1 MILIKFVTVVFAFTE
16 VAKFQSLLQSAAAT
30 KTLRRAGALR
40 SVHTIKRWNKRFNV
54 VFSPPNENTNLTNG
68 TGNTMK
74 DQKSVA
80 GNTEMYSN
88 ENNDNKLVA
97 ADGAMSKVNIE
108 EHKVN
113 NNILD
118 TLSDN
123 KTIYVNEH
131 ILSNKTIYVNEH
143 ILSNKTIY
151 VNEHILSNKTLVLEK
166 YISSDM
172 NHNDQFINNIRIT
185 DNSVNE
191 NKSTRR
197 QRRRAQHYSR
207 TSKNTKPLGPHSS
220 AVYKAPNSLYHQPN
234 IRRQRTCACE
244 STKCDLQVCHLTSV
258 PQDLPRNIVDLNLAT
273 NDIQTLTANS
283 FLRYG
288 CLEHLVLS
296 YNNISV
302 IEDGAFNGLSRL
314 RVLDLSNNLIGDNAN
329 LSEHIFVPLK
339 SLKVLRLNDNMDST
353 CSSAR
358 RLDLMLAYLDNLT
371 ELYIYNYG
379 NQEYGPGFRN
389 MTSLRNLTFSCEC
402 SIDQLTNTS
411 FINLGQITLLNISNC
426 DIQGAFIDNGALAP
440 LTNLRTLDISMNTY
454 IGTEYLPAILWGL
467 KRSNLQ
473 TLIMDKVVSD
483 YSINFI
489 SSSITQI
496 LPDNLTTLSA
506 RDNNILSIDNE
517 GIKSLPKGLN
527 LIDVSGN
534 YMIVDP
540 EDIALNRMEGL
551 EVLLINSNS
560 DECYP
565 KSNGRRGPLA
575 LEDFNF
581 YQSEPT
587 TDQDAHK
594 TGIDTLSQRMG
605 ARIPWKLRLVQVS
618 LKSVP
623 NDFLRSIDENNNLE
637 QLDLRCSFIP
647 ELDFYSFKSLTRL
660 RYLNAG
666 SSSVEQLILFGIP
679 TVSPITV
686 LILES
691 NKLNNFLNTITAP
704 FDGLNNLVHL
714 DISLNYI
721 NNLDPDL
728 FYGLNKLQNLLLQGN
743 TFSRFSANISHIKS
757 LKILDVRNTGLSN
770 LPDHVRTHINHL
782 YMVTRVQITVRMSG
796 CPIQC
801 DCFNLDFL
809 KWMVNSPAF
818 KNNFTGYKCR
828 YSDTSIKEI
837 TDQYTAT
844 IRDLEREC
852 AQNYPMFLVI
862 LAATMIIFC
871 AVMGAIIYRFRWKIR
886 YLYYAAYL
894 KVMDTHKKDNKDAF
908 MYDVFVSYDSE
919 DQGFVSRCLS
929 PELEKR
935 DLKLLIHTRDFMAG
949 TFIASNIVMA
959 VAESRKTLVVL
970 TRNLMEST
978 WCNFEIQMATMEA
991 VHTGRPVLVFLLKE
1005 NIPNR
1010 ELDVELLRYIKSN
1023 TYLPYPGPEEEG
1035 DEEIMK
1041 KFYDKLAHDLKW

>member
-1 MILIKFVTVVFAFTE
+1 MN
-16 VAKFQSLLQSAAAT
+16 Q
-30 KTLRRAGALR
+30 
-40 SVHTIKRWNKRFNV
+40 
-54 VFSPPNENTNLTNG
+54 
-68 TGNTMK
+68 
-74 DQKSVA
+74 
-80 GNTEMYSN
+80 
-88 ENNDNKLVA
+88 ND
-97 ADGAMSKVNIE
+97 
-108 EHKVN
+108 H
-113 NNILD
+113 
-118 TLSDN
+118 
-123 KTIYVNEH
+123 
-131 ILSNKTIYVNEH
+131 
-143 ILSNKTIY
+143 
-151 VNEHILSNKTLVLEK
+151 
-166 YISSDM
+166 
-172 NHNDQFINNIRIT
+172 FINNIRIT

-197 QRRRAQHYSR
+197 QRKRAQYYSR
-207 TSKNTKPLGPHSS
+207 TSKITKPIGPHSS
-220 AVYKAPNSLYHQPN
+220 PVYKVPNSLYHLPD
-234 IRRQRTCACE
+234 IRRQKKCACK
-244 STKCDLQVCHLTSV
+244 STKCDFQVCFLTSV
-258 PQDLPRNIVDLNLAT
+258 PQDLPRNITDLNLAT

-283 FLRYG
+283 FLRYE
-288 CLEHLVLS
+288 CLEHLILS
-296 YNNISV
+296 YNKLSV

-314 RVLDLSNNLIGDNAN
+314 TVLDLSNNFIGDNAN
-329 LSEHIFVPLK
+329 LSEYIFVPLK
-339 SLKVLRLNDNMDST
+339 SLKVLRLNDNIDST

-358 RLDLMLAYLDNLT
+358 RPDLMLTYLENLT

-379 NQEYGPGFRN
+379 DQEYGPGFRN

-402 SIDQLTNTS
+402 FIDHLSNTS

-426 DIQGAFIDNGALAP
+426 NIQGAFIENGALAP
-440 LTNLRTLDISMNTY
+440 LTNLRTLDISMNTC
-454 IGTEYLPAILWGL
+454 IGTEYLPAILSGL

-473 TLIMDKVVSD
+473 NLIMDKVVSD
-483 YSINFI
+483 YSKNFI
-489 SSSITQI
+489 NSSMTQI
-496 LPDNLTTLSA
+496 LPYNLTMLSA
-506 RDNNILSIDNE
+506 RDNNILSIDND
-517 GIKSLPKGLN
+517 GVKSLPKSLK
-527 LIDVSGN
+527 LIDLSGN
-534 YMIVDP
+534 YMIMDP
-540 EDIALNRMEGL
+540 KKIALDTMGEL
-551 EVLLINSNS
+551 QVLLINING

-565 KSNGRRGPLA
+565 KSNGRTGPLV
-575 LEDFNF
+575 LEDFHF

-587 TDQDAHK
+587 TDQNVNNTA
-594 TGIDTLSQRMG
+594 IYTLSLRVG
-605 ARIPWKLRLVQVS
+605 ARMPWKLRLVQVS

-637 QLDLRCSFIP
+637 QLDLRCSLLP
-647 ELDFYSFKSLTRL
+647 QLDFNSFKSLTRL
-660 RYLNAG
+660 RHLNVG

-679 TVSPITV
+679 TVSPITD

-721 NNLDPDL
+721 NNLHPDL
-728 FYGLNKLQNLLLQGN
+728 FYGLNKLQNILLHGN

-782 YMVTRVQITVRMSG
+782 SRVRPVQITVKMSG

-809 KWMVNSPAF
+809 KWMVNPPAF
-818 KNNFTGYKCR
+818 NNNFTGYKCR

-837 TDQYTAT
+837 TDQYAAT

-862 LAATMIIFC
+862 LAATTIIFC
-871 AVMGAIIYRFRWKIR
+871 AVVGTIIYRFRWKIR

-894 KVMDTHKKDNKDAF
+894 KVMVTDKNDNSNTF
-908 MYDVFVSYDSE
+908 IYDVFVSYDSK
-919 DQGFVSRCLS
+919 DQRFVKRCLT

-970 TRNLMEST
+970 TSNLMEST
-978 WCNFEIQMATMEA
+978 WCNYEIQMATMEA